1 MGVNAYRRKLATILS
16 DIVLVIELQKLM
28 VVYVVCNCYKI
39 CSNCVLKYPS
49 DMFRE
54 KPHLDSPL
62 ELPKIQMIFLRIM
75 IHLSRLKG
83 N

>member
-1 MGVNAYRRKLATILS
+1 
-16 DIVLVIELQKLM
+16 
-28 VVYVVCNCYKI
+28 
-39 CSNCVLKYPS
+39 
-49 DMFRE
+49 MFRE

-83 N
+83 NWETLPKQMKPKFHQDELDT